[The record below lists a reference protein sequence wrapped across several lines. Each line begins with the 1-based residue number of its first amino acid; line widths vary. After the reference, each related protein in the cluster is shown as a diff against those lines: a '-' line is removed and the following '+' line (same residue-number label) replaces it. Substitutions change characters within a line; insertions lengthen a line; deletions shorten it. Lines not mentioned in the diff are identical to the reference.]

1 MPPTST
7 FNLDRL
13 YPKLVHLLL
22 DPVLVVDESGIIV
35 FISDACEQ
43 VFGYR
48 PVEMRG
54 TPILD
59 YLHPDDLE
67 RTLAAAR
74 RVMAGTPHIDFE
86 NRYVHKDGHT
96 ITILW
101 SARWLEDERVRIA
114 VARDVTA
121 LRRSDQTRDA
131 LYRISQSAHAADS
144 LSALCEEIHRVIGA
158 LFFTNDLYLAFYD
171 DKTEVV
177 SYPYFSTDR
186 EQAWVDGPLQA
197 NSAMAEVIRTGQALL
212 ARSDP
217 AQPGLGRTGPV
228 DHQAASWLGVP
239 LESRGRILGAVVVES
254 LSSAEHY
261 STEDRDLLEFVATQL
276 ATAVERKRVEEDLR
290 FLAHHDPLT
299 GLTNRSLFYDRLETA
314 LRAAR
319 RSGEIIALL
328 YLDLDGFKQIND
340 SRGHELGDLM
350 LREVA
355 RRLEANTREA
365 DTVARM
371 GGDEFTV
378 LLTGLTGP
386 SSAQNTLLK
395 LREALAAPMLL
406 CGESF
411 AMRASIG
418 LALYPRD
425 GESAEQLLRT
435 ADAGMY
441 AMKRQRL
448 NHDWGGTDSSGTT
461 E

>member
-48 PVEMRG
+48 PAEMRG
-54 TPILD
+54 TRILD
-59 YLHPDDLE
+59 YLHPDDLD

-74 RVMAGTPHIDFE
+74 RVMAGAPHIDFE
-86 NRYVHKDGHT
+86 NRYVHKDGHA
-96 ITILW
+96 ISILW
-101 SARWLEDERVRIA
+101 SARWLEEERVRIA

-131 LYRISQSAHAADS
+131 LYRISQSAHAAES
-144 LSALCEEIHRVIGA
+144 LRALCEEIHRVIGD
-158 LFFTNDLYLAFYD
+158 LFSTNDLYLAFYD
-171 DKTEVV
+171 DKNEVV

-186 EQAWVDGPLQA
+186 EQAWVDGPLQE

-212 ARSDP
+212 ARSDSDR
-217 AQPGLGRTGPV
+217 PGLGRTGPV
-228 DHQAASWLGVP
+228 EQEAASWLGVP
-239 LESRGRILGAVVVES
+239 LESRGRILGAVVIES
-254 LSSAEHY
+254 RSSAEHY

-290 FLAHHDPLT
+290 FLAHHDSLT

-319 RSGEIIALL
+319 RSGEILALL

-378 LLTGLTGP
+378 LLTGLSGAP
-386 SSAQNTLLK
+386 SAQSTLLK
-395 LREALAAPMLL
+395 LRETLAAPMVL

-411 AMRASIG
+411 TMRASIG
-418 LALYPRD
+418 LALYPED
-425 GESAEQLLRT
+425 GESAEQLLRR

-441 AMKRQRL
+441 AMKRQR
-448 NHDWGGTDSSGTT
+448 
-461 E
+461 